1 MIIIIMI
8 LIIIIIMKI
17 KVNKTKND
25 LKNLIKLIININNL
39 FNF

>member
-8 LIIIIIMKI
+8 LIITIMKI

>member
-1 MIIIIMI
+1 MI
-8 LIIIIIMKI
+8 IIIIIMKI
-17 KVNKTKND
+17 KVNKIKND

>member
-8 LIIIIIMKI
+8 LIIIIMKI
-17 KVNKTKND
+17 KVNKIKND